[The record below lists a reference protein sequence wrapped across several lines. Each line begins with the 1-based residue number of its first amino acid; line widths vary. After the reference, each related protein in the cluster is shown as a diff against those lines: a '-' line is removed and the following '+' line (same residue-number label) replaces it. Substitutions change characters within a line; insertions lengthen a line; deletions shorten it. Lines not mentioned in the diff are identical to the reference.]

1 MKRRD
6 FLAAS
11 AGLAGSVLPVLSRAQ
26 TRPCPPSPVSV
37 DGGQGSTTVC
47 IQGDAEADWQE
58 RISGAGVVWF
68 HDFRTDDE
76 VNNFRWTPGY
86 GNGND
91 PLAVGSAYAKYVRR
105 ITTDGITGGGCLEI
119 FRQAGSNDG
128 SDWWRPF
135 SPLPLVVPPT
145 NGEKGRHQSDPSFD
159 PAGRKISRHAPPVM
173 PSVVMRR
180 TYLA

>member
-119 FRQAGSNDG
+119 FQRQHQAQCRRRAGAG
-128 SDWWRPF
+128 QLRRCAVGGGQR
-135 SPLPLVVPPT
+135 LGQLRI
-145 NGEKGRHQSDPSFD
+145 EGRHGAAHGD
-159 PAGRKISRHAPPVM
+159 G
-173 PSVVMRR
+173 
-180 TYLA
+180 